1 MPDSRRRWTDIASA
15 TTSVAEPA
23 SDVAMSAAAEAWA
36 WGMAAEAWA
45 RPDALPPAPCVQ
57 TAAPAAFRVGTW
69 AYVRGLCGVGAV
81 ELNWRIGRIEKFY
94 QESGRAKLVLICGRS
109 LAVQPTNLCATMY

>member
-1 MPDSRRRWTDIASA
+1 MGHGGRGMGEAGCAASCTLCA
-15 TTSVAEPA
+15 
-23 SDVAMSAAAEAWA
+23 D
-36 WGMAAEAWA
+36 
-45 RPDALPPAPCVQ
+45 
-57 TAAPAAFRVGTW
+57 RVGTW

-109 LAVQPTNLCATMY
+109 LSVQPKNLCATMY